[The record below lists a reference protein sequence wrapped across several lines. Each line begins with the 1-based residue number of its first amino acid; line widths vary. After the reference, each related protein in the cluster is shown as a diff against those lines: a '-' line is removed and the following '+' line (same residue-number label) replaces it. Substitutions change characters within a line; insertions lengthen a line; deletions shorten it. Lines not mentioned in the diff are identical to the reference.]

1 MLCSQVSRFPHLYGI
16 YIPAT
21 CSQQTRNF
29 QILTTTRPALVYKT
43 ENTMKIY
50 DILSGALYVFVVFI
64 ANQLSDAT
72 ATDNDLTKQ
81 NLADRK
87 ELSSGNS
94 LQRNLKA
101 LDKNRNLLNNL
112 LSRQERSV
120 FITDHGFGSRLQAGS
135 NAARLTLRRGVYG
148 IQGPGKRS
156 SGLNSGLPFSFYIPS
171 QSVNI
176 QPQESAGINTDGLL
190 SATNVQTS
198 GSGDYEG
205 INGLYNPV
213 KRADNTAFY
222 RLFRSKAGHGGDSG
236 YGSRIQAG
244 EQVAANMAAYES
256 VYGGWGVGKR

>member
-1 MLCSQVSRFPHLYGI
+1 
-16 YIPAT
+16 
-21 CSQQTRNF
+21 
-29 QILTTTRPALVYKT
+29 
-43 ENTMKIY
+43 MKIY
-50 DILSGALYVFVVFI
+50 DIWSGALYVFVVFI
-64 ANQLSDAT
+64 ANQFSDAT

-81 NLADRK
+81 NLADPK
-87 ELSSGNS
+87 ELSRGNS

-101 LDKNRNLLNNL
+101 LDKNKNLLNNL

-156 SGLNSGLPFSFYIPS
+156 SGLPSSLYIPS

-176 QPQESAGINTDGLL
+176 QPQASAGINTDELT
-190 SATNVQTS
+190 SATNVPTS

-205 INGLYNPV
+205 VNGSYNPV

-256 VYGGWGVGKR
+256 VFGGWGVGKR